1 MTYVAQ
7 KLRAIKLFDLAQA
20 QRLTDPKLQRFALA
34 LIILFPEFRML
45 VWYVATRFLKFLH
58 HSLCLLFGFLAKS
71 FVYAKKTRLDAG
83 LCPLVLSY

>member
-34 LIILFPEFRML
+34 FIVLFPELPML
-45 VWYVATRFLKFLH
+45 VWYVATRF
-58 HSLCLLFGFLAKS
+58 
-71 FVYAKKTRLDAG
+71 
-83 LCPLVLSY
+83 